1 MVNFAEVKLT
11 REAFVK
17 IEDHRLEQSML
28 LLSDAVLAVCLCHIL
43 DHLENAPVRVGVD
56 HCDATFVSGKS
67 DCPVAVLLF
76 GAERELKM
84 REKLVQ
90 VHVESRVSLRCRLHV
105 Q

>member
-11 REAFVK
+11 RESFVK
-17 IEDHRLEQSML
+17 IEHHRLEHSVL
-28 LLSDAVLAVCLCHIL
+28 LLSDVVLTVCLCHIF

-56 HCDATFVSGKS
+56 HCDATFVSGQS

-76 GAERELKM
+76 GAARELKM
-84 REKLVQ
+84 GEKLVQ
-90 VHVESRVSLRCRLHV
+90 VNVESRVSLGCRLHV